1 MFTSTLLPP
10 PLTQSWINKKSKDF
24 AAYSDI
30 KIQSWIIISYNEMDI
45 NQDMIKEV
53 FYEFFDNLIER
64 ILHKN
69 IQAMRIIEILLQNRV
84 VTKRI
89 TS

>member
-1 MFTSTLLPP
+1 
-10 PLTQSWINKKSKDF
+10 
-24 AAYSDI
+24 
-30 KIQSWIIISYNEMDI
+30 MDI